1 MSAHRD
7 VVIEEKENPE
17 DESERKRERDPFSF
31 ELPKMDDPGASVC
44 GFKCCAHGKRL
55 RACSVETTPIC
66 HSRGCDKGEWH
77 AVVSTEPSHVPVE
90 QRRARKALEEE
101 RGDKHQEGKDDR
113 DVCAGWC
120 GS

>member
-1 MSAHRD
+1 M
-7 VVIEEKENPE
+7 IEEKENPE

-31 ELPKMDDPGASVC
+31 ELPEMDNPGASVR
-44 GFKCCAHGKRL
+44 GLKRCAHRERL
-55 RACSVETTPIC
+55 RVRSVETTPIC
-66 HSRGCDKGEWH
+66 HSRGCDKGKRH

-90 QRRARKALEEE
+90 QRRARKRLEEE
-101 RGDKHQEGKDDR
+101 RGDKHQEGKNDR